1 MTAAMKRPAAA
12 SAVAD
17 SKVSKKAKATGGR
30 NSVASAIAQQCKDV
44 AASLKTAEGYP
55 SHVLA
60 MLGDNV
66 QHCLGVVK
74 EERHS
79 FQEQVIAMV
88 GEVLGSVQNGIDG
101 KIQAAET
108 KVGEADSE
116 KANRAAAAEG
126 AAALVETRTASSE
139 AATTELALAA
149 GELKAALEAL
159 KVAEQ
164 EQKTGDAELVAAGAK
179 KERYEAA
186 TVTFSQIKEGTME
199 AKAAAKALA
208 DLGKLGK
215 DLAFDTALLTSLPAA
230 LSKEPAAR
238 GNFDQLVI
246 TQIESELQKHVAAVT
261 GILEAGAP
269 EREVRAAKVTAAK
282 SVADVAAVRE
292 TACKD
297 ALKDAQAAQK
307 EAEKTQ
313 TAAIKAVKLFGSEM
327 KQVATDLQEAKDSL
341 QEFQSGPMA
350 AFQDLLARSSAPPP
364 APPAPP
370 VEEAPAAEAPAA
382 EAPAA
387 PAAAAA

>member
-1 MTAAMKRPAAA
+1 
-12 SAVAD
+12 
-17 SKVSKKAKATGGR
+17 
-30 NSVASAIAQQCKDV
+30 
-44 AASLKTAEGYP
+44 
-55 SHVLA
+55 
-60 MLGDNV
+60 
-66 QHCLGVVK
+66 
-74 EERHS
+74 
-79 FQEQVIAMV
+79 
-88 GEVLGSVQNGIDG
+88 
-101 KIQAAET
+101 
-108 KVGEADSE
+108 
-116 KANRAAAAEG
+116 
-126 AAALVETRTASSE
+126 
-139 AATTELALAA
+139 
-149 GELKAALEAL
+149 
-159 KVAEQ
+159 
-164 EQKTGDAELVAAGAK
+164 
-179 KERYEAA
+179 
-186 TVTFSQIKEGTME
+186 ME

-350 AFQDLLARSSAPPP
+350 AFQ
-364 APPAPP
+364 
-370 VEEAPAAEAPAA
+370 
-382 EAPAA
+382 
-387 PAAAAA
+387 